1 MEETHMKAKQILSLI
16 LALILTL
23 SLVACGGT
31 NDTPNSGDS
40 TDPNA
45 ASGLTEKI
53 ELSFAHSQQASAP
66 PAWPCRPLPTR

>member
-1 MEETHMKAKQILSLI
+1 MKAKQILSLI

-45 ASGLTEKI
+45 AS
-53 ELSFAHSQQASAP
+53 
-66 PAWPCRPLPTR
+66 